1 MASCKR
7 DFLCTLMR
15 FLYVLIAVWVCAEIL
30 PQLHIHQLES
40 VQNLYIAFYAKFPS
54 LHQVFALA
62 EPGDPWH
69 LHVTFAPGRLG
80 YL

>member
-1 MASCKR
+1 MI
-7 DFLCTLMR
+7 
-15 FLYVLIAVWVCAEIL
+15 IAVWVCVEIL

-40 VQNLYIAFYAKFPS
+40 VQNLYNTFYMYAKFAS

-62 EPGDPWH
+62 DPGDPWH
-69 LHVTFAPGRLG
+69 LHVTFAPGQLE